1 MTRSTDAVNYELNKT
16 GAVTLDTPYENDYY
30 NIVIE
35 SEGSQTYT
43 VKRKVFKGER
53 YVSFEDNTMAQDSS
67 ATFYLPGTDSFEV
80 TPSGSDEY
88 SVIITSR
95 GSK

>member
-16 GAVTLDTPYENDYY
+16 GVVTLDTPHENDYY

-35 SEGSQTYT
+35 SESTQTYT
-43 VKRKVFKGER
+43 IKRKVFKGER
-53 YVSFEDNTMAQDSS
+53 YVSFDDNTMSQDSS
-67 ATFYLPGTDSFEV
+67 ATYYLPGTDEFEI

-88 SVIITSR
+88 SVIVTSR
-95 GSK
+95 ECK